1 MDYEVLYLHEWTTC
15 TKYQW
20 RGEMM
25 KTLVLIITCLLCDC
39 FLPVLVSSSQDRLTH
54 LLLRSSRL
62 MQYGFLPLGFSPS

>member
-25 KTLVLIITCLLCDC
+25 KTLVLIITCVTL
-39 FLPVLVSSSQDRLTH
+39 
-54 LLLRSSRL
+54 
-62 MQYGFLPLGFSPS
+62 